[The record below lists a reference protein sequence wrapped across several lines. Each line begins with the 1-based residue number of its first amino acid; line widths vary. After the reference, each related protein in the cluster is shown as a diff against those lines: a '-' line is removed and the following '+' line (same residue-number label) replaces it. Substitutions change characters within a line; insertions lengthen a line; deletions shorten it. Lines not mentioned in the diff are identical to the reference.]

1 MATKYQ
7 YNAVRRYLQ
16 LNCLL
21 MPGMQHIDKLL
32 ISISYISDYSQ
43 TGTLTMKKIITAFT
57 LASITAISGCTT
69 YDAYTGE
76 EKTTNTAKG
85 AGIGAGAALVISY
98 MANKDKSSAERN
110 KRLLRDA
117 GIGAIAGGGVGY
129 YMDTQEAKLRK
140 QLRSTGVSVE
150 REGDN
155 INLVMPGNITFP
167 SNGHDLKADFYSVLD
182 SVALVLEE
190 FDKTIIVVAGYT
202 DSKGSDAY
210 NQTLS
215 ESRANS
221 VASYLKGKKVVAA
234 RFETVGFG
242 EKNPVADNAIDEG
255 RALNRRVE
263 LTLLPITE
271 ES

>member
-1 MATKYQ
+1 
-7 YNAVRRYLQ
+7 
-16 LNCLL
+16 
-21 MPGMQHIDKLL
+21 
-32 ISISYISDYSQ
+32 
-43 TGTLTMKKIITAFT
+43 MKKLITALS
-57 LASITAISGCTT
+57 LASITALSACTT
-69 YDAYTGE
+69 YDPYTGE
-76 EKTTNTAKG
+76 EKTTNAAKG
-85 AGIGAGAALVISY
+85 AGIGAGAALVVSY
-98 MANKDKSSAERN
+98 IANKDKSAAERN

-140 QLRSTGVSVE
+140 QLRGSGVSVV
-150 REGDN
+150 RDGDN

-167 SNGHDLKADFYSVLD
+167 TNQSDLKTDFYDVLD

-215 ESRANS
+215 EQRATS
-221 VASYLKGKKVVAA
+221 VADYLMAKKVVAA
-234 RFETVGFG
+234 RFEVVGFG
-242 EKNPVADNAIDEG
+242 EKSPVADNATEEG

-263 LTLLPITE
+263 LTLMPITE
-271 ES
+271 ESE